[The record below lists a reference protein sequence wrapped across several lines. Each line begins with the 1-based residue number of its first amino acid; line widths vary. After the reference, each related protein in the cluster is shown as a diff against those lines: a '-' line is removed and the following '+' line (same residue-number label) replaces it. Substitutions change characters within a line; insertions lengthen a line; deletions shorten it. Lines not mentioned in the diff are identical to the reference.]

1 MLSELADTIHSPL
14 CDLLQADPPEMGVQN
29 CIVFIFDIFKA
40 ICYNTF
46 NLWIRNLLN
55 PQSELQSAAESIG
68 LSPLI

>member
-29 CIVFIFDIFKA
+29 CIVFISNIFKA

-46 NLWIRNLLN
+46 NLQIH
-55 PQSELQSAAESIG
+55 PTIHGYSSTD
-68 LSPLI
+68 